1 MWRLLA
7 LNTLVLTLIFLTSF
21 SSQARLRR
29 TVFAVIL
36 GVAVYSA
43 VRPGTDPF
51 VWGYY
56 VVYALTAFW
65 CARQFRRWALARA
78 AAFDEEN
85 ELLAA
90 RLERDR
96 SSLARR
102 TKESDALAFK
112 ASEILYAYDK
122 VKEMSRSLDTLETLL
137 IYAEALGRDEDYDQI
152 KLCVFPDETA
162 EGRPA
167 HEQEVYAVRGRD
179 VKGSF
184 DRAAAV
190 AHPELLRASLFPSD
204 QSLIARVLETGQT
217 VEIRSDAT
225 RSAALPVLV
234 QERIVG
240 VLILHGAHADPGPLA
255 EVLTDRFLSE
265 MQRVKL
271 YERVET
277 LAITDG
283 LTGVYVRRHLA
294 ERLEGE
300 FERCRRFNLKLSF
313 LMIDIDH
320 FKRFNDERGH
330 LVGDAVLK
338 QVASTLRRNVRE
350 VDLVGRYGGEEF
362 GVLLVETDESA
373 AFLIAE
379 RIRRSISETVFKVY
393 DEHLAVR
400 VSIGCATSSK
410 VLSEPNLLVE
420 AADSALYQAKR
431 QGRNRV
437 CLSNLPDID

>member
-1 MWRLLA
+1 MWKLLA
-7 LNTLVLTLIFLTSF
+7 LNTLVLTLIFLTTF
-21 SSQARLRR
+21 SANVRVRR
-29 TVFAVIL
+29 TVLVVML
-36 GVAVYSA
+36 GCAVYFA
-43 VRPGTDPF
+43 LRTGTDPF

-56 VVYALTAFW
+56 VLYVLTAFW

-78 AAFDEEN
+78 AAFDEEH
-85 ELLAA
+85 ELLSS

-96 SSLARR
+96 SILARR
-102 TKESDALAFK
+102 TKESDALARK

-122 VKEMSRSLDTLETLL
+122 IKEMSRSLDTLETLL
-137 IYAEALGRDEDYDQI
+137 IYAEALRRDEDFEEI
-152 KLCVFPDETA
+152 KLCVFADEA
-162 EGRPA
+162 ADGRQS
-167 HEQEVYAVRGRD
+167 QEVYAVRGED
-179 VKGSF
+179 VGVSF
-184 DRAAAV
+184 DRGAYLSK
-190 AHPELLRASLFPSD
+190 PERSRTTLFPSD
-204 QSLIARVLETGQT
+204 QALIARVLESGETAE
-217 VEIRSDAT
+217 VRAHRR

-240 VLILHGAHADPGPLA
+240 VLVLHGAPADPGPLA

-283 LTGVYVRRHLA
+283 LTGVYVRRHLM

-300 FERCRRFNLKLSF
+300 VERCRRFGLKLSF

-338 QVASTLRRNVRE
+338 QVASTIRRNVRE

-362 GVLLVETDESA
+362 GVLLVETDESS

-379 RIRRSISETVFKVY
+379 RIRRSIAEAVFRVY
-393 DEHLAVR
+393 DERLAVH
-400 VSIGCATSSK
+400 VSIGCATLSK
-410 VLSEPNLLVE
+410 TVSEPNLLVE

-437 CLSNLPDID
+437 CLSSLPDLA